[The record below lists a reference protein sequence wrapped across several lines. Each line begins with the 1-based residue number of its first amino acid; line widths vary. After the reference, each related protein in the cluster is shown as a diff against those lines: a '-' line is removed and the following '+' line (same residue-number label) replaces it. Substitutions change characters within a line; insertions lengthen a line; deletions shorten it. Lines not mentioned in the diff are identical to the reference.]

1 MALAD
6 FAAYIEKMQNP
17 FQRIAEQKIVDTY
30 NANPIMFR
38 DNTYYGPN
46 GPSGSTFPTT
56 AAVTTR
62 ADKESMF
69 NYWDGSNVIDLGFKN
84 GAGNQ
89 WLGRS
94 RIRADLPTGSS
105 LEDQAG
111 TLVLF
116 DRLSHQ
122 GDLPATTGTST
133 TNLPTAAL
141 TRYTSGEGVWIMA
154 GRMTGTLG
162 GTVVDITCSYT
173 NQAGTAG
180 RTSGIIKNIAGEEQG
195 LFQVF
200 PLQQGDTGARS
211 VESVTLSAQANAGT
225 HAWGISLIKPLLIMP
240 YVQYAN
246 YEYEALEACRFVEI
260 VSGACLNTMFIAGHI
275 LSGYNTSL
283 NAEFE
288 FFEA

>member
-6 FAAYIEKMQNP
+6 FAAYVEKIKNP
-17 FQRIAEQKIVDTY
+17 FQRLAEQKIQDVF

-46 GPSGSTFPTT
+46 GPAGTTFPTT
-56 AAVTTR
+56 AAVATR

-69 NYWDGSNVIDLGFKN
+69 MAWDGSNVVDLGFRN

-89 WLGRS
+89 WLGRC
-94 RIRADLPTGSS
+94 RIRADLPTGTS
-105 LEDQAG
+105 LEDQCG
-111 TLVLF
+111 TLILY
-116 DRLSHQ
+116 DRLSQQ
-122 GDLPATTGTST
+122 GGLPGTTGTST
-133 TNLPTAAL
+133 SNLPTAAL

-154 GRMTGTLG
+154 GRMNGTLG

-180 RTSGIIKNIAGEEQG
+180 RTSGIIRNGTSEEQG
-195 LFQVF
+195 FAQIF
-200 PLQQGDTGARS
+200 PLQLGDTGVRS

-225 HAWGISLIKPLLIMP
+225 NDWGISLIKPLLIMP
-240 YVQYAN
+240 YVQYVN
-246 YEYEALEACRFVEI
+246 YEFDPLEACRFVEI
-260 VSGACLNTMFIAGHI
+260 QSDACLNTLFMAGPV
-275 LSGYNTSL
+275 LSGYNSSWQG
-283 NAEFE
+283 EFE